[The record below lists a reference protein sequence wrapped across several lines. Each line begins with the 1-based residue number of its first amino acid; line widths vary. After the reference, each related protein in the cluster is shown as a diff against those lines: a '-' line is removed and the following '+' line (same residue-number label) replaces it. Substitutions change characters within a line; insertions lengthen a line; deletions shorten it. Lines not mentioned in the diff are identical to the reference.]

1 MIRGFRGAT
10 TLEEDTDQEMIVKTK
25 ELIRN
30 MIEKNN
36 IKPDHVVHIIFT
48 ATPDLHAGFPAK
60 VVREFSGWEHV
71 PVMCMQEID
80 VESGLKKCIRV
91 MLTAETELKQD
102 EVKHEYLGKAVS
114 LRPDL
119 IK

>member
-1 MIRGFRGAT
+1 
-10 TLEEDTDQEMIVKTK
+10 MIVKTK
-25 ELIRN
+25 ELIDN
-30 MIEKNN
+30 MIKKNN
-36 IKPDHVVHIIFT
+36 IKPEQVVHIMFT

-60 VVREFSGWEHV
+60 VVRDFSGWEHV

-80 VESGLKKCIRV
+80 VKTGLKKCIRV
-91 MLTAETELKQD
+91 MLTAETDLTQE
-102 EVKHEYLGKAVS
+102 EVKHIYLGNAVD

>member
-102 EVKHEYLGKAVS
+102 EVKHEYLGNAVS